1 MLHNSISKSALLI
14 FVLLLISLNAC
25 KSDEINIEEKPAEDA
40 AEAVE
45 RLITAGKWQ
54 IKEGYINNI
63 KVIEDGKSISKEV
76 DFEIA
81 DQITWIQF
89 KESGEVEMYFGE
101 KDQSLT
107 MNYEISKDGQ
117 SIRIFQKFAIQ
128 DFLKRENWV
137 ITAGSVYSD
146 RFEMSFTDKI
156 SGMDVVT
163 RLVMVVI

>member
-1 MLHNSISKSALLI
+1 MAINSTRKFTFYITAFLI
-14 FVLLLISLNAC
+14 ISLTGC
-25 KSDEINIEEKPAEDA
+25 KTDTINIEEKPAQDA
-40 AEAVE
+40 AEAVD

-54 IKEGYINNI
+54 IKEGFINEI
-63 KVIEDGKSISKEV
+63 KVIEDGKSLTKEV

-89 KESGEVEMYFGE
+89 KETGEVEMYFGE

-128 DFLKRENWV
+128 DFLKRENWI

-146 RFEMSFTDKI
+146 RFEMSFSDKI
-156 SGMDVVT
+156 SGIDVVT

>member
-1 MLHNSISKSALLI
+1 MYRFALLN
-14 FVLLLISLNAC
+14 LLFLIAFASCKKENMLVNEMPARNAV
-25 KSDEINIEEKPAEDA
+25 
-40 AEAVE
+40 EAVE

-54 IKEGYINNI
+54 IKEGFINEM
-63 KVIEDGKSISKEV
+63 KVIEDGKSISELV

-89 KESGEVEMYFGE
+89 KESGEVEMYFEE
-101 KDQSLT
+101 KTQSLT
-107 MNYEISKDGQ
+107 MNYEISKEGQ

-156 SGMDVVT
+156 SGLDVVT

>member
-1 MLHNSISKSALLI
+1 MSHNSICKFTFFIITL
-14 FVLLLISLNAC
+14 FFISC
-25 KSDEINIEEKPAEDA
+25 KSDEVNIQERPAKDA

-54 IKEGYINNI
+54 IKEGFINNV
-63 KVIEDGKSISKEV
+63 KVIENGKSLTEEV

-81 DQITWIQF
+81 EQITWVQF
-89 KESGEVEMYFGE
+89 KESGEVEMYFEE
-101 KDQSLT
+101 KNQSLT

-117 SIRIFQKFAIQ
+117 SIRIFQRFEIQ

-137 ITAGSVYSD
+137 ITSGSVYSD

-156 SGMDVVT
+156 SGIDVVT

>member
-1 MLHNSISKSALLI
+1 MAINSTSKFTFFITAFLI
-14 FVLLLISLNAC
+14 ISLTSC
-25 KSDEINIEEKPAEDA
+25 KTDTVNIEEKPAQDA
-40 AEAVE
+40 AEAVD

-54 IKEGYINNI
+54 IKEGFINEI
-63 KVIEDGKSISKEV
+63 KVIEDGKSLTKEV

-89 KESGEVEMYFGE
+89 KESGEVEMYFEE
-101 KDQSLT
+101 KNQSLT

-117 SIRIFQKFAIQ
+117 SIRIFQRLAIQ

-146 RFEMSFTDKI
+146 RFEMSFSDKI
-156 SGMDVVT
+156 SGIDVVT